1 MKNLC
6 TFGGATIFGYLG
18 WWLGDACGL
27 EFFGAFIASGV
38 ASLVGVYVGWK
49 FARRFE

>member
-6 TFGGATIFGYLG
+6 TFGGAMIFGYLG
-18 WWLGDACGL
+18 WWVGDASGL
-27 EFFGAFIASGV
+27 GFFGAFIASGV
-38 ASLVGVYVGWK
+38 ASLVGVYLGWK